1 MKYKNEHEERAWKML
16 KQSVG
21 PNIFSGADLGKFFAF
36 GFLMG
41 ILFAAPIALAD
52 NEITIDQAGDN
63 VDLTIDQI
71 GYGNKIG
78 SSSNYADI
86 LGLNSTVT
94 LKQWN
99 RYNEIWLYSNGS
111 NNTLKILQGSET
123 GASGNNDADLTVY
136 GNTNNVTLLQDRND
150 AGNDDP
156 NADGYHDT
164 VVYIDGNNNNVWQ
177 AQRNNGTWG
186 SGPDGHESQIDING
200 DYADIDVVQQADVKK
215 TLSIDIDA
223 DYVTA
228 DIRQNGHGLHSITLD
243 VDNDNSTFDL
253 DQGYNPGATSG
264 HSMSISTSGTQPSY
278 ITVNQASNTPQAYS
292 LTQSCYTTGGCSV
305 SVTQQ

>member
-1 MKYKNEHEERAWKML
+1 MKFWKT
-16 KQSVG
+16 
-21 PNIFSGADLGKFFAF
+21 FFKYWIRPWAPF
-36 GFLMG
+36 
-41 ILFAAPIALAD
+41 ILLIAAPLYAD
-52 NEITIDQAGDN
+52 DNVILIDQSGDN
-63 VDLTIDQI
+63 LDLTVDQI

-78 SSSNYADI
+78 SSLNYADI

-99 RYNEIWLYSNGS
+99 RSNEIWLYSNGS

-123 GASGNNDADLTVY
+123 GVSGNNDADLVVY
-136 GNTNNVTLLQDRND
+136 GDTNNVTLLQDRND

-164 VVYIDGNNNNVWQ
+164 SVYIVGNNNNVWQ

-186 SGPDGHESQIDING
+186 SGPDGHVSQIDIYGN
-200 DYADIDVVQQADVKK
+200 YADIDIVQQADVKK

-278 ITVNQASNTPQAYS
+278 FTINQASNTPQTYS
-292 LTQSCYTTGGCSV
+292 VTQACYTTGGCTV
-305 SVTQQ
+305 SVTQN

>member
-1 MKYKNEHEERAWKML
+1 MVNMNIDKKLNGMKPKDTPLLWLGYTILGMML
-16 KQSVG
+16 L
-21 PNIFSGADLGKFFAF
+21 LGQTANAQNATDNV
-36 GFLMG
+36 
-41 ILFAAPIALAD
+41 IL
-52 NEITIDQAGDN
+52 IDQAGDN
-63 VDLTIDQI
+63 LDLTITQD

-99 RYNEIWLYSNGS
+99 RSNEIWLYSNGS
-111 NNTLKILQGSET
+111 NNTLKILQGST
-123 GASGNNDADLTVY
+123 TAASGNNDADLVVF

-156 NADGYHDT
+156 TAVGYHDT
-164 VVYIDGNNNNVWQ
+164 VVYITGNNNNVWQ

-186 SGPDGHESQIDING
+186 AGPDGHESHIDIFG

-228 DIRQNGHGLHSITLD
+228 DIFQTGHGAHSLSLD

-264 HSMSISTSGTQPSY
+264 HSINISTSGTQPSY
-278 ITVNQASNTPQAYS
+278 FTVNQASNTPKTYS
-292 LTQSCYTTGGCSV
+292 ITQGCYTTGGCTV